1 METTGSNTL
10 QDTDNHIYVMT
21 HKAFTPPDDAFYV
34 PLHVGRS
41 MAKEALPY
49 RGDDTG
55 DNISG
60 QNCYYSELT
69 GMYWVWKNV
78 RSDVVGICHYRRY
91 LLDANGVPFTQS
103 AVLSALQ
110 DHDVITTKNL
120 QLNFPYEEG
129 FASHHKPIYLKTT
142 ADVIQEL
149 YPEYMDVFSRL
160 VREKHTYFGNML
172 IMKKKLYD
180 EYMEWLFAILFAVQ
194 GRVDVDEE
202 DSYHRRIFGFISE
215 FLQYVWITKNGLSVM
230 ECMVGMLG
238 EKAEVTEVKRRL
250 AEYFA
255 EGDVAGAK
263 RYFLSAR
270 RSRPDILMEAS
281 DVTGELHLGMEV
293 IAIAEFEQ
301 DAYGMNLLGKHRGFG
316 ELMRYCTRLNR
327 FAIQQAAG
335 QAEPELQRWLEE
347 QGMTEAALR
356 VATTVTA
363 SMGSGDRM
371 YSII

>member
-1 METTGSNTL
+1 M
-10 QDTDNHIYVMT
+10 
-21 HKAFTPPDDAFYV
+21 
-34 PLHVGRS
+34 
-41 MAKEALPY
+41 
-49 RGDDTG
+49 
-55 DNISG
+55 
-60 QNCYYSELT
+60 
-69 GMYWVWKNV
+69 
-78 RSDVVGICHYRRY
+78 
-91 LLDANGVPFTQS
+91 
-103 AVLSALQ
+103 
-110 DHDVITTKNL
+110 
-120 QLNFPYEEG
+120 G
-129 FASHHKPIYLKTT
+129 F
-142 ADVIQEL
+142 
-149 YPEYMDVFSRL
+149 R
-160 VREKHTYFGNML
+160 
-172 IMKKKLYD
+172 
-180 EYMEWLFAILFAVQ
+180 
-194 GRVDVDEE
+194 
-202 DSYHRRIFGFISE
+202 
-215 FLQYVWITKNGLSVM
+215 
-230 ECMVGMLG
+230 
-238 EKAEVTEVKRRL
+238 
-250 AEYFA
+250 YFA